1 MDKRLENLRMFFPA
15 EVTGAYLAVQ
25 SLLKAN
31 GVIATEKMRLMIWI
45 ALGLAVVNIA
55 MYWKFYSVRSFFV
68 QSVLLCGFLIWVI
81 NIDIARFKDLPYL
94 GDSIEITAPILLI
107 FYSLLTL
114 FIAAPERKV
123 DAPG

>member
-31 GVIATEKMRLMIWI
+31 GVTATEKMWLMIWI

-55 MYWKFYSVRSFFV
+55 MYWKFYNVRSIFL
-68 QSVLLCGFLIWVI
+68 QSILLCGFLIWAI

-114 FIAAPERKV
+114 FIAAPERKA